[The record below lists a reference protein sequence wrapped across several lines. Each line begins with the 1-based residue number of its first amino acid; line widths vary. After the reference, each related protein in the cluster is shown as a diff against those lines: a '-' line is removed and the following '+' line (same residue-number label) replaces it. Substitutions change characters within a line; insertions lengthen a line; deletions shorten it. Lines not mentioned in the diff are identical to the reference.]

1 MKEMIIETVLKVGA
15 EIIIMLIGA
24 IATAV
29 LARLSKQTKLTNI
42 NMATVE
48 LMSHTET
55 TVMELEQT
63 YVNRWKAASEDGKLT
78 DGEKQQL
85 HALLLD
91 GTKAKLSEASYKIL
105 SAAGTDLTNL
115 ILGAGESVLARI
127 RG

>member
-24 IATAV
+24 IGTAV
-29 LARLSKQTKLTNI
+29 LARLSKQQKLTNVAL
-42 NMATVE
+42 ATEE
-48 LMSHTET
+48 LLGHTQT
-55 TVMELEQT
+55 TVMELEQV

-78 DGEKQQL
+78 EGEKQQL

-91 GTKAKLSEASYKIL
+91 GAKAKLSEASYKIL
-105 SAAGTDLTNL
+105 SAAGTDMTNL
-115 ILGAGESVLARI
+115 ILGAGEAVLARI

>member
-1 MKEMIIETVLKVGA
+1 MKEMLIENLIRVGA
-15 EIIIMLIGA
+15 EILVMVLCGIG
-24 IATAV
+24 TAV
-29 LARLSKQTKLTNI
+29 IARLSKTQKLTNI
-42 NMATVE
+42 SIATQE
-48 LMSHTET
+48 LMAHTET

-63 YVNRWKAASEDGKLT
+63 YVNAWKAASEDGKLSE
-78 DGEKQQL
+78 GEKQQL

-115 ILGAGESVLARI
+115 ILGAGEAVLARI